1 MFQDIWL
8 VLTDQSALFQSWV
21 VYYGLQKFIRDIDSG
36 TVKNLSFLKNQNRTY
51 AQDWLIDR

>member
-8 VLTDQSALFQSWV
+8 VLTDQSALFQSGV